1 MVQPLPQT
9 LSITY
14 YVLIGSVCVQ
24 RAKRSLCLCH
34 RWKQELGNHLRA
46 QPSLRPTAPFGGSEG
61 HSGSFGAEEE
71 EEEEEA
77 AVPSLFPPPFAFLPP
92 TPRLCNSERRGRRH
106 RPEPGTGER
115 EGGEEGRR
123 EAAREGGREEGRRQL
138 PPAPRLRGPR
148 RRGCGSRRAPRG
160 CNRPQPPPAAPEP
173 MGCARR
179 LLGGEY
185 SSGNPPPGYPPL
197 PDPPPRAPQR
207 ADPLRFLYPSISGRF
222 SASFSLPFSPEPLM
236 RALPPARIACRR
248 GGLRGICRAVI
259 KLFSLPPLARM
270 K

>member
-1 MVQPLPQT
+1 M
-9 LSITY
+9 
-14 YVLIGSVCVQ
+14 
-24 RAKRSLCLCH
+24 
-34 RWKQELGNHLRA
+34 
-46 QPSLRPTAPFGGSEG
+46 
-61 HSGSFGAEEE
+61 
-71 EEEEEA
+71 
-77 AVPSLFPPPFAFLPP
+77 FAFSEPSAAFVYVTAGSKSWEITSAHSLPSVP
-92 TPRLCNSERRGRRH
+92 RPRLVAQKGTRARSGLRRRRRKRRRRSPPSFPLLSLSSPPRPDCAIASGGAGGTARSPAPGRGR
-106 RPEPGTGER
+106 
-115 EGGEEGRR
+115 EEK
-123 EAAREGGREEGRRQL
+123 REGGREEGRRQL

-207 ADPLRFLYPSISGRF
+207 ADPLRFLCPSISGRF

-259 KLFSLPPLARM
+259 KLFSPPPLARM